1 MNCLI
6 VQSQAAPCFS
16 VIISQNYFLPGC
28 LKSCQKIYKHLYRRR
43 RNLSSQSSW
52 TWHHCSILHSVHN
65 TDTPNKYVRDKHLRY
80 ALRILQTRNEGT
92 CLRGVDHWYVYDI
105 LYMLSCA
112 IAWKDLSILN
122 AQTICYCCW
131 FFLHQLLS
139 SRNRRQWPQPWKE
152 VPLAIYSVGVG
163 LDYVPYERDF

>member
-52 TWHHCSILHSVHN
+52 TWHHCSILPSVHN

-105 LYMLSCA
+105 LYMLSCSMA
-112 IAWKDLSILN
+112 LKIFPFW
-122 AQTICYCCW
+122 T
-131 FFLHQLLS
+131 HQLFVIRWHLINLAVDSFFTS
-139 SRNRRQWPQPWKE
+139 SYLHEIGGSGHN
-152 VPLAIYSVGVG
+152 L
-163 LDYVPYERDF
+163 ERES